1 MRRDTINYLTVG
13 VFVLVLFVLLM
24 GMLYQIT
31 GRTGPTDDYFVKYG
45 NVDGIKY
52 GTPVLYEGYQIGQV
66 EEVVPV
72 REGGGTQ
79 FELTLAVKEGWQIPD
94 DSIAKVSKS
103 GLLSAVAIDI
113 QEGQSGTPMA
123 PGGELRGQE
132 SFDIFS
138 AVGDV
143 AADFK
148 SLSRESIRPL
158 LDNLNKQVDGLAADL
173 RSITQGSLKPILDKQ
188 VTPLLDKL
196 DDSAEGLRNVLSDEN
211 QEHVD
216 TILANLTA
224 SSSDVQT
231 LIAEIGETRKSLDKL
246 LADTDRLVAS
256 NEEDIREVVMDL
268 KKSLYAVSQHID
280 AVAHNLE
287 GSSRNMQEFT
297 RQIRENPGLLL
308 RGSSPPDEGASP

>member
-13 VFVLVLFVLLM
+13 VFVLVLFVMLM

-31 GRTGPTDDYFVKYG
+31 GRTGPTDNYFVNYG

-66 EEVVPV
+66 EEVAPM

-94 DSIAKVSKS
+94 DSVAKVSKS

-113 QEGQSGTPMA
+113 QEGQSTTPMA
-123 PGGELRGQE
+123 PGSHLRGQE
-132 SFDIFS
+132 AFDIFS

-148 SLSRESIRPL
+148 SLSRDSIRPL
-158 LDNLNKQVDGLAADL
+158 LDNLNKQVDLLAADL

-196 DDSAEGLRNVLSDEN
+196 DDSADGLRNVLSQKN
-211 QEHVD
+211 QEHIDV
-216 TILANLTA
+216 ILGNLNT
-224 SSSDVQT
+224 SSGDLQT
-231 LIAEIGETRKSLDKL
+231 LIVEVGETRKAMDKL
-246 LADTDRLVAS
+246 LADADRLVAS
-256 NEEDIREVVMDL
+256 NKGDIREIVTDL

-280 AVAHNLE
+280 AVSHNLE

-308 RGSSPPDEGASP
+308 RGSTPPEEGASQ